1 MSSVRD
7 RYDRDTLN
15 ALQSIARSLD
25 RIANVMESK
34 SEDESGDVS
43 SVEKLTKKIEA
54 GDLAW

>member
-7 RYDRDTLN
+7 RHDRDTLN

>member
-25 RIANVMESK
+25 RIANVMEEKNDKKSDNPSK
-34 SEDESGDVS
+34 I
-43 SVEKLTKKIEA
+43 EKLL
-54 GDLAW
+54 GDERRW

>member
-7 RYDRDTLN
+7 RHDRDTLN

-25 RIANVMESK
+25 RIVNVMESK